1 MGKLDNKVA
10 VVSGAA
16 RGQGRSHAVNLAAE
30 GASIIAL
37 DICADLEGNTYPLS
51 RPEDLEETARLVE
64 KEAVRCH
71 TAIVDVRERSAVWK
85 AIADG
90 VDELGRLD
98 IVVANAGICPMGK
111 GQTIQSWS
119 DTIDTDLVGVF
130 NVIQASLPYVNDGGS
145 IIATGSLAA
154 QLGSATNQGP
164 GGSAY
169 SLAKQLV
176 ARYVNDLSI
185 QLAKRMIRVNA
196 VHPTNVN
203 TDMLHNEG
211 LYKVFRPDLQS
222 PTRMPKPPSRPCRRC
237 RFLTSSRRTC
247 RTLSSFSPAMT
258 PAISPARSC
267 GWTPADSSRRS
278 LGKGDQLFGVVEDAL
293 ENVVE
298 VDVVG
303 EADVAVAVTPL
314 CGEPL
319 RLLLQPLQ
327 HHRPA
332 GVHSDRRVGV
342 YRLLGRQAGLDERGD
357 RVLDLL
363 QGAARRLRTE
373 PAANEDEVAD
383 DRVASKRFPHRLC
396 VITQ

>member
-16 RGQGRSHAVNLAAE
+16 RGQGRSHAISLAAE

-51 RPEDLEETARLVE
+51 RPEDLDETGLLVE
-64 KEAVRCH
+64 KEGVRVH

-90 VDELGRLD
+90 VADLGGLD
-98 IVVANAGICPMGK
+98 IVVANAGICAMGE

-130 NVIQASLPYVNDGGS
+130 NVIQASLPHVNDGAS

-154 QLGSATNQGP
+154 LLGSSTTQGP

-169 SLAKQLV
+169 SFAKQIV

-185 QLAKRMIRVNA
+185 QLAKRSIRVNA

-211 LYKVFRPDLQS
+211 MYRVFRPDLKS
-222 PTRMPKPPSRPCRRC
+222 PTREEAEA
-237 RFLTSSRRTC
+237 
-247 RTLSSFSPAMT
+247 SFPAMQAM
-258 PAISPARSC
+258 PVPYIEPQDVSNAVVFLASD
-267 GWTPADSSRRS
+267 DSRYITGTQLRIDA
-278 LGKGDQLFGVVEDAL
+278 GGFVKAKPYKG
-293 ENVVE
+293 
-298 VDVVG
+298 
-303 EADVAVAVTPL
+303 
-314 CGEPL
+314 
-319 RLLLQPLQ
+319 
-327 HHRPA
+327 
-332 GVHSDRRVGV
+332 
-342 YRLLGRQAGLDERGD
+342 
-357 RVLDLL
+357 
-363 QGAARRLRTE
+363 
-373 PAANEDEVAD
+373 
-383 DRVASKRFPHRLC
+383 
-396 VITQ
+396 

>member
-16 RGQGRSHAVNLAAE
+16 RGQGRSHAVSLAAE

-51 RPEDLEETARLVE
+51 RPEDLDETARLAE
-64 KEAVRCH
+64 KEGVRVH
-71 TAIVDVRERSAVWK
+71 TAIVDVRERAAVWK

-90 VDELGRLD
+90 ADALGRLD

-111 GQTIQSWS
+111 DQTIQSWS

-130 NVIQASLPYVNDGGS
+130 NVIQASLPHVNDGAS

-169 SLAKQLV
+169 SLAKQIV

-211 LYKVFRPDLQS
+211 MYRVFRPDLKE
-222 PTRMPKPPSRPCRRC
+222 PTR
-237 RFLTSSRRTC
+237 
-247 RTLSSFSPAMT
+247 
-258 PAISPARSC
+258 
-267 GWTPADSSRRS
+267 
-278 LGKGDQLFGVVEDAL
+278 EDAEQTFPMMQAMPVPFIEAQDVSAAVVFL
-293 ENVVE
+293 ATDDARFITGTQLRIDAGGYVKNVPWK
-298 VDVVG
+298 G
-303 EADVAVAVTPL
+303 
-314 CGEPL
+314 
-319 RLLLQPLQ
+319 
-327 HHRPA
+327 
-332 GVHSDRRVGV
+332 
-342 YRLLGRQAGLDERGD
+342 
-357 RVLDLL
+357 
-363 QGAARRLRTE
+363 
-373 PAANEDEVAD
+373 
-383 DRVASKRFPHRLC
+383 
-396 VITQ
+396 